1 MCNFKS
7 GLIFKNRVV
16 LAPEGNESHS
26 DLLESLGIEDN
37 HMNATKTFV
46 RAELVPKDNNKYT
59 DISEWKY
66 RVDQDIV
73 PDWYEEDPGRYE
85 QEFRD
90 AVKTYMKE
98 YMEKRN
104 IVSIC
109 GYNWV
114 PIKEDEKG
122 TYYLMDDY
130 LEKSNFGE
138 TNNYADSYIR
148 KNLNESDL
156 AKELK
161 EKFGDQLVPIETDLL
176 SLDGLDDYG
185 KVEGDILAI
194 PTIDLY
200 RECRKKITKLDN
212 WWWLSTPDSTPS
224 GCGSACVRCV
234 DSDGF
239 VYYYWYDSSGAVRP
253 FFILKSSI
261 FVSCDSAADSQ

>member
-1 MCNFKS
+1 MCKFKS
-7 GLIFKNRVV
+7 GVILRNRVV
-16 LAPEGNESHS
+16 LTPEGNESHS
-26 DLLESLGIEDN
+26 DLLESLGIEDT

-46 RAELVPKDNNKYT
+46 RAELIPKDNNKYT

-73 PDWYEEDPGRYE
+73 PNWYEEDPGRYE

-90 AVKTYMKE
+90 TVREYMKE

-109 GYNWV
+109 GYGWTA
-114 PIKEDEKG
+114 IKEDENG

-130 LEKSNFGE
+130 LEKSKFGE

-148 KNLNESDL
+148 EDLNKCDL

-161 EKFGDQLVPIETDLL
+161 EKFGDQLVPVETDLL

-194 PTIDLY
+194 PTINLY
-200 RECRKKITKLDN
+200 RECRKKISKLDD
-212 WWWLSTPDSTPS
+212 WWWLATPDSTPT
-224 GCGSACVRCV
+224 GYGSDFVRFV
-234 DSDGF
+234 SSDGD
-239 VYYYWYDSSGAVRP
+239 VDYGWCGDSGAVRP

-261 FVSCDSAADSQ
+261 FVS

>member
-1 MCNFKS
+1 MCQFKS
-7 GLIFKNRVV
+7 GIILKNKVV

-26 DLLESLGIEDN
+26 DLLESLGIEDT

-46 RAELVPKDNNKYT
+46 RAELIPKGNNKYT
-59 DISEWKY
+59 DINEWKY

-73 PDWYEEDPGRYE
+73 PDWYEEDPERYK

-90 AVKTYMKE
+90 TVRSYMKE
-98 YMEKRN
+98 YMKKKN
-104 IVSIC
+104 IVTIC
-109 GYNWV
+109 GYGWTA
-114 PIKEDEKG
+114 IKEDEKG

-130 LEKSNFGE
+130 LEKSKFGE

-148 KNLNESDL
+148 KNLRESDL

-161 EKFGDQLVPIETDLL
+161 EKFGDQLVLIETDLL

-194 PTIDLY
+194 LTIDLY
-200 RECRKKITKLDN
+200 RECRKKISKLDD
-212 WWWLSTPDSTPS
+212 WWWLATPDSTPS
-224 GCGSACVRCV
+224 GCSSDDVRYVGSGGSVGCNWC
-234 DSDGF
+234 DN
-239 VYYYWYDSSGAVRP
+239 SGAVRP

-261 FVSCDSAADSQ
+261 FVS